1 MRTNIFCTKSYLN
14 VNTSIADSYADISGN
29 LGIVKADSN
38 GNKLDNFLNLVM
50 ISGNVGSA
58 EISRVIPISL
68 CNLNIKS
75 CSLSIVNKNT
85 DGTILSYNF
94 NASELVN
101 EEIGFRLTIPA
112 GFNHRHSWTFS
123 YKIKPGDTT
132 DAVIEKLNNM
142 ILSSS
147 IKEHVGVYIN
157 NVNVGFLLNEEHNA
171 ILAQPLDAM
180 PSDGIAITRNLNQE
194 GSSIFSTVAA
204 IRNYLIKLA
213 VDADANY
220 GFDYVDN
227 AFHELYPNQLSY
239 KDIEK
244 YIMGETN
251 TTNGTVAY
259 TVFHITFT
267 EPRHVETTGDVVKQ
281 VINII
286 CPSDSDISTL
296 MENLASAAGIV
307 IQFYDDEAQPLPN
320 THGGSEQSSG
330 GGKEQ
335 SAGGKT
341 LP

>member
-1 MRTNIFCTKSYLN
+1 MRTNIFCTSEYLTIDN
-14 VNTSIADSYADISGN
+14 SIADSYAHISGN

-38 GNKLDNFLNLVM
+38 GNRLDNFLNLVM
-50 ISGNVGSA
+50 INGDVGSS

-68 CNLNIKS
+68 CNLNIKL
-75 CSLSIVNKNT
+75 CPLDIVHKYN
-85 DGTILSYNF
+85 DATILSYNF

-123 YKIKPGDTT
+123 YKIKPGDVT
-132 DAVIEKLNNM
+132 DAVIEKFNNM

-147 IKEHVGVYIN
+147 IKEHVEVRIN
-157 NVNVGFLLNEEHNA
+157 DGMVGFLLNEEHNA
-171 ILAQPLDAM
+171 VLVQPLDAM
-180 PSDGIAITRNLNQE
+180 PSDGIVITRTVDQDDNSL
-194 GSSIFSTVAA
+194 FSTLAA

-239 KDIEK
+239 KDIDK

-251 TTNGTVAY
+251 TITRTANY

-286 CPSDSDISTL
+286 CPSDSDVSTL
-296 MENLASAAGIV
+296 IEDLASAAGIV
-307 IQFYDDEAQPLPN
+307 ISNGNED
-320 THGGSEQSSG
+320 SSSDNG
-330 GGKEQ
+330 
-335 SAGGKT
+335 
-341 LP
+341 